1 MEQPELEFKRDWAQA
16 ARRLEAWWDRE
27 IVDRAVIQVTAPRDG
42 VTPRA
47 IPAPPTIEER
57 WTNVGYV
64 LESALERM
72 RTTYYGGDAFPSYY
86 PNLGPDVFAAY
97 LGCPL
102 EFGER
107 TSWSFPIIS
116 DWANRPPFRL
126 DRENRWWKL
135 TVELTRAAV
144 ELAPGRFLVGLTD
157 LHGGMDGLAALRDPQ
172 DLALDVIDDPETVTR
187 AVDEL
192 IPIWFEVY
200 EGLRQLINPRVPGT
214 TTWMSVWT
222 EKKSY
227 PVSCDYICMI
237 SAAMLREFV
246 WNDLVAETEW
256 LDRSVFHLD
265 GPDAI
270 RHLGTLFELPKLH
283 AIQWVPGE
291 KLPRESV
298 LKWIPLLRCIQAAN
312 RAIHLSVQPEEV
324 EPLLLALAPE
334 GLLLRT
340 ACDTEEEAKDLVRR
354 VEKLSRPGK
363 HF

>member
-1 MEQPELEFKRDWAQA
+1 
-16 ARRLEAWWDRE
+16 
-27 IVDRAVIQVTAPRDG
+27 
-42 VTPRA
+42 
-47 IPAPPTIEER
+47 
-57 WTNVGYV
+57 
-64 LESALERM
+64 
-72 RTTYYGGDAFPSYY
+72 
-86 PNLGPDVFAAY
+86 
-97 LGCPL
+97 
-102 EFGER
+102 
-107 TSWSFPIIS
+107 
-116 DWANRPPFRL
+116 
-126 DRENRWWKL
+126 
-135 TVELTRAAV
+135 
-144 ELAPGRFLVGLTD
+144 
-157 LHGGMDGLAALRDPQ
+157 
-172 DLALDVIDDPETVTR
+172 
-187 AVDEL
+187 
-192 IPIWFEVY
+192 
-200 EGLRQLINPRVPGT
+200 
-214 TTWMSVWT
+214 
-222 EKKSY
+222 
-227 PVSCDYICMI
+227 
-237 SAAMLREFV
+237 MLREFV